1 MTPIKCL
8 KVKNI
13 LISLLFYSISPVL
26 LSHPKLNAENWM
38 RNLFH
43 KLPETRI
50 RDVLIPG
57 THKSGSYN
65 ILKTSPLA
73 PNSNKLLLLNKKMTS
88 SWAKTQ
94 NLSILEQLQKGIRY
108 IELNLV
114 GHQGE
119 IFLANDL
126 ISCNLNDVLKDLR
139 SWAATHPYEIVL
151 INANFAFQTLS
162 EAKELHR
169 KFSRYLGLFLAF
181 PLLPPNL
188 LTFGDLWNNEKGRP
202 LILFTPPSFKKF
214 SPRYW
219 DKKKMLQFSK
229 TNAQNIN
236 VLSEQIL
243 YGSAKGPGLYRQDWS
258 KFYISEFIFKPNKKS
273 IFKSLFENQNPKGLY
288 KFSKPL
294 FEAPYKAVKSW
305 LQKDL
310 PVNII
315 KVDFFEKT
323 NLVTTCLEAN
333 KETLIQKGKNW

>member
-1 MTPIKCL
+1 MNSIKCL

-73 PNSNKLLLLNKKMTS
+73 PNSNKLLLLNKRMTS

-139 SWAATHPYEIVL
+139 SWASTHPYEIVL

-169 KFSRYLGLFLAF
+169 KFSRYIGLFLAF

-243 YGSAKGPGLYRQDWS
+243 YGSTKGPGLYRQDWS
-258 KFYISEFIFKPNKKS
+258 KFYISEFIFKPSTSLEQRRKLRNSFRSWRINATYNNSNYPFDNILPADLVNKSTKS
-273 IFKSLFENQNPKGLY
+273 YNKNQS
-288 KFSKPL
+288 KFDCWRSSR
-294 FEAPYKAVKSW
+294 EYYRQGKSW
-305 LQKDL
+305 RS
-310 PVNII
+310 N
-315 KVDFFEKT
+315 
-323 NLVTTCLEAN
+323 
-333 KETLIQKGKNW
+333 